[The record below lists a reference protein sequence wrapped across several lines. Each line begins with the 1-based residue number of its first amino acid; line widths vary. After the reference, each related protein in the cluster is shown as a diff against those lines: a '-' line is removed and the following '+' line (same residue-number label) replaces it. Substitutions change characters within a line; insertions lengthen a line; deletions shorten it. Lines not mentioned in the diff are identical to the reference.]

1 MRPVPY
7 DEPTVTRLLKSVTQA
22 DGHPPFS
29 EHKLESFGGTQSSV
43 GAWSDETGMCVV
55 GIAAFHEVGGHW
67 AVEIAV
73 APEQRGPRM
82 EEVAI
87 RVATDLVPGSVPH
100 TVWAFRTGQIEAA
113 RRLGYHEIRAVL
125 RMTGP
130 IPEDIGGAPPRV
142 TIDAMEPN
150 DVGGIVTVNN
160 RAFLGH
166 REQGARTE
174 EDFASLAERAWFDSS
189 GVLVAKMGERVVGI
203 CVAKYEGGA
212 TGEIFLIAVD
222 PENQHSGIGRALT
235 GAGFEVLR
243 RHGAQKVRL
252 WVDASNEAAVRFY
265 ASLGLSEDFRTRE
278 LALPP

>member
-7 DEPTVTRLLKSVTQA
+7 DEPTVTLLLKAVAQA

-29 EHKLESFGGTQSSV
+29 DHKLASFGSTQSSV
-43 GAWSDETGMCVV
+43 GAWSDERSMCVV
-55 GIAAFHEVGGHW
+55 GIAAFHEAGGHW

-87 RVATDLVPGSVPH
+87 RVATDLVPRSVPH

-113 RRLGYHEIRAVL
+113 KGLGYHEIRAVL
-125 RMTGP
+125 RMTGL

-150 DVGGIVTVNN
+150 DIGGIVTVNN

-174 EDFASLAERAWFDSS
+174 EDFASLAERAWFDSA

-203 CVAKYEGGA
+203 CVTKYEGDA

-222 PENQHSGIGRALT
+222 PKNQHSGIGRALT
-235 GAGFEVLR
+235 GAAFEVLR
-243 RHGAQKVRL
+243 RHGAREVSL

-278 LALPP
+278 LALPS